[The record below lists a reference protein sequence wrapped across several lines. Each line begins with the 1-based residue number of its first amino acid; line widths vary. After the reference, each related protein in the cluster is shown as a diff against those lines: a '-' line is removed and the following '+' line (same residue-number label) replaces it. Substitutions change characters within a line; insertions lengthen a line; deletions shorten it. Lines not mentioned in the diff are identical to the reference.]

1 MDAPT
6 HLPHHLRQNRV
17 ETQSMNQDLRKTRWA
32 TADKQAVLGLAL
44 DKYVS
49 DTFDKFGN
57 RRKQSKHVTDINN

>member
-1 MDAPT
+1 
-6 HLPHHLRQNRV
+6 
-17 ETQSMNQDLRKTRWA
+17 MNQDLRKTRWA